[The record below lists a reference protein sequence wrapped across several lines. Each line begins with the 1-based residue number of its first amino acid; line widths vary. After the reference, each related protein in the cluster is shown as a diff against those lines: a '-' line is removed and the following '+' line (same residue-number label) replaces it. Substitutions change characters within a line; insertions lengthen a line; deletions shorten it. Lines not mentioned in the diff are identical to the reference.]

1 MKKIS
6 AKIDDLEVQ
15 GLAARLGSTLWLHL
29 DGETFSVELSTGG
42 ARRRGK
48 AASATA
54 NPHILSAPM
63 PGKII
68 KLMAKVGQQVAPGEV
83 VLVMEAMKMEYTL
96 KAQTA
101 AVVEAIDC
109 EPGQQVVLGQIL
121 VKLEVKGE

>member
-1 MKKIS
+1 LKKIS
-6 AKIDDLEVQ
+6 TKIDDVEVQ
-15 GLAARLGSTLWLHL
+15 GLAARSGSTLWLHL
-29 DGETFSVELSTGG
+29 DGETFSVELPVGG
-42 ARRRGK
+42 RRRGK

-54 NPHILSAPM
+54 NPNILSAPM